1 MAWKGG
7 GLHFLKA
14 WLCTG
19 TIQKFLAHIRF
30 LFLFL
35 FLYLYLLL
43 LLPLGGK
50 LLCRVIN
57 HLPRSFD
64 KLVLS

>member
-19 TIQKFLAHIRF
+19 TIQKFLAHIRISF
-30 LFLFL
+30 SFSFS
-35 FLYLYLLL
+35 FLYLYLFL
-43 LLPLGGK
+43 LLPLGGE
-50 LLCRVIN
+50 LLA
-57 HLPRSFD
+57 
-64 KLVLS
+64 VLDG